1 MTEEAETPQSCK
13 HSIPMLRQTMHSG
26 ETRQGAVQNNGK
38 GGASEPQE
46 KGVRLMLTDTDQSGD
61 WRRNNGQTIR
71 TLIASAEVNLGQPL
85 PSSASAIHASPT
97 PHTTEGQNRN
107 VPLCPLQ
114 ERWATLE
121 KIILAYDHFT
131 QRPLLS
137 CTTPRASLLPCSIPD
152 ALPYTCRVKSNPFIS
167 IKLILLFFPS
177 IAPENPFC
185 CPRFMFLT

>member
-1 MTEEAETPQSCK
+1 
-13 HSIPMLRQTMHSG
+13 MHTG

-46 KGVRLMLTDTDQSGD
+46 KRGSDWCSQTLTRVETGGGTMA
-61 WRRNNGQTIR
+61 RRSEL
-71 TLIASAEVNLGQPL
+71 LIASAEVNLGQPL
-85 PSSASAIHASPT
+85 PSSALAIHSSPT
-97 PHTTEGQNRN
+97 QHTTEGQNRN

-137 CTTPRASLLPCSIPD
+137 CTTPRTSLLPCSIPD